1 MIKLHR
7 VSMIGFGTFERA
19 SLESFLRLAE
29 QRARRALAS
38 GQTAAAMVYERTEDP
53 AACDVVLVNA
63 DAVDALA
70 KARAYAARS
79 VSIGTAPL
87 AGGLAHVPRPINMLA
102 LLELLNN
109 VAARDFQPLTA
120 PPAVHPLTAE
130 RSTKGVASSLPPVT
144 EPPESSDLPE
154 QADHILVVDDS
165 DVALNF
171 MAKCLGRYGFNVHLA
186 RSGDDAIRLVA
197 EVNVA
202 IVFMDVNMPG
212 LDGYQT
218 CKVIKRRAYPR
229 GRKAPIVA
237 MLTSR
242 GGMVDKMR
250 GTLSGCD
257 MYLTKPLRQD
267 DLMKVIGE
275 RMPGRKLQVTSAY

>member
-1 MIKLHR
+1 M
-7 VSMIGFGTFERA
+7 VGFGTFERA

-29 QRARRALAS
+29 QRAKRALAS
-38 GQTAAAMVYERTEDP
+38 GQAAAAMVYERIEDP
-53 AACDVVLVNA
+53 ASGDVVLVNA
-63 DAVDALA
+63 DDADVLA
-70 KARAYAARS
+70 KARTYLTRS
-79 VSIGTAPL
+79 VSIGAAP
-87 AGGLAHVPRPINMLA
+87 APGALAHLPRPINMLA
-102 LLELLNN
+102 LLKLLDNL
-109 VAARDFQPLTA
+109 AARDFRPSTT
-120 PPAVHPLTAE
+120 PPIVP
-130 RSTKGVASSLPPVT
+130 PPVAVRV
-144 EPPESSDLPE
+144 EPSAPRKADVPDSADPLE

-165 DVALNF
+165 DVALGF

-186 RSGDDAIRLVA
+186 RSGDEAVLRVA

-218 CKVIKRRAYPR
+218 CKMIKRRAYPR

-257 MYLTKPLRQD
+257 LYLTKPLRQD
-267 DLMKVIGE
+267 DLMKVVGE
-275 RMPGRKLQVTSAY
+275 RIPGRRLQTTSAV